1 MNFLHNNAKNMH
13 MGLAPE
19 HVYINK
25 EGKLKLGGLNFA

>member
-1 MNFLHNNAKNMH
+1 MH